1 MVFFS
6 SETIEQ
12 HVSDEDVEE
21 KALRIAA
28 QKHEESHKNGEH
40 HTEVKETKSGLS
52 KEEEHVIDEIKKQTD
67 IKDDKYARATAEQAA
82 NGAYGRIDEK
92 GGGQYSSH
100 SHGTWEASCTCGKWK
115 QNSEEAMSNMFN
127 SDKGTTAPKYQA
139 HTAGIKYNESDSLED
154 MTQGYSSPMG
164 NGQYH

>member
-1 MVFFS
+1 MIFFS

-40 HTEVKETKSGLS
+40 HTEIKESKSGLS
-52 KEEEHVIDEIKKQTD
+52 KQEEHVIDEIKKQTE
-67 IKDDKYARATAEQAA
+67 IKDDKYARATAEQAV
-82 NGAYGRIDEK
+82 NGTYGRINADEK
-92 GGGQYSSH
+92 GGGHYSH
-100 SHGTWEASCTCGKWK
+100 NHGAVEASCTCGWR
-115 QNSEEAMSNMFN
+115 STPHEAMNEMLHL
-127 SDKGTTAPKYQA
+127 DKGTKGGMKYQA

-154 MTQGYSSPMG
+154 ITGYSSPMDSM
-164 NGQYH
+164 QYH